1 MVSQRDLL
9 ETARDLAGA
18 SGGVPPSQ
26 ASLRRAVSTIYYALF
41 HCMAEN
47 CADMLVGEPG
57 SGRSQPAWLQ
67 AYRALEHGRA
77 KERCE
82 RKDFIRRFP
91 SQIQDFAE
99 KFAEMQGR
107 RQTADYDPSASFAQS
122 AVIEEIDLSEQRIAQ
137 FRQAPERDRRAFAA
151 YVLMPLRNP

>member
-9 ETARDLAGA
+9 ETARDLAGVP
-18 SGGVPPSQ
+18 GGPPPSQ
-26 ASLRRAVSTIYYALF
+26 ASLRRAVSTTYYALF

-57 SGRSQPAWLQ
+57 SGRSQPAWIQ

-77 KERCE
+77 KQRAGQDSIY
-82 RKDFIRRFP
+82 KFP
-91 SQIQDFAE
+91 REIQEFA
-99 KFAEMQGR
+99 KRFAEMQKKR
-107 RQTADYDPSASFAQS
+107 ETADYDPSASFTQS
-122 AVIEEIDLSEQRIAQ
+122 SVIGDIDDAADVIAQ
-137 FRQAPERDRRAFAA
+137 FRQAPVRDRRAFAA

>member
-9 ETARDLAGA
+9 ETARDLAGVP
-18 SGGVPPSQ
+18 GGLSPSQ
-26 ASLRRAVSTIYYALF
+26 ASLRRAVSTTYYALF

-57 SGRSQPAWLQ
+57 SVRSQPAWQQ

-99 KFAEMQGR
+99 KFAEMQGK

-122 AVIEEIDLSEQRIAQ
+122 AVIEDIDLAERRIHE

-151 YVLMPLRNP
+151 YVLFPLRNS